1 MVEDLKLARYPADRH
16 PALTYLARLAASGRR
31 TQRAALEAIA
41 RWASGGEL
49 SWHEFPWHLLRYQ
62 HTSAIRSWLQETY
75 QVGSARTYLAAL
87 RGVLKEA
94 WRLDLLETEAYLRA
108 RDLEPI
114 QGQALARGRALSAGE
129 QRALFNEAA
138 HDERAIARRDA
149 ALLAL
154 LTGAGLRR
162 SELAGLQLED
172 LDLDSGQVIVH
183 RGKGRKDRITWLPP
197 SGLPAIQ
204 DWLQVRGGEPGPLL
218 CPVRKGGQLELRA
231 MSSQA
236 IRDVCRRR
244 AQLAALSP
252 FSPHDCRR
260 TWVGDLLDAG
270 ADLATTQGLAGHASP
285 STTAR
290 YDRRPEAVRRRAA
303 SLLHVPYVPPPP
315 S

>member
-41 RWASGGEL
+41 RWASADALG
-49 SWHEFPWHLLRYQ
+49 WQEFPWHLLRYQ
-62 HTSAIRSWLQETY
+62 HSSAIRSWLQETY
-75 QVGSARTYLAAL
+75 QVGTARTYLAAL

-94 WRLDLLETEAYLRA
+94 WRLNLIETEAYLRA

-114 QGQALARGRALSAGE
+114 QGQALPHGRALSASE

-138 HDERAIARRDA
+138 HDDRPIARRDA

-162 SELAGLQLED
+162 SELAGLQIED
-172 LDLDSGQVIVH
+172 LDIESGQITVR

-197 SGLPAIQ
+197 SGLPAIS
-204 DWLQVRGGEPGPLL
+204 DWLQLRGRSPGPLL
-218 CPVRKGGQLELRA
+218 CPIRKGGQLELRT
-231 MSSQA
+231 MSAQA

-244 AQLAALSP
+244 ARLAALSP

-270 ADLATTQGLAGHASP
+270 ADLTTTQGLAGHASP

-303 SLLHVPYVPPPP
+303 SLLHVPYVSPPP